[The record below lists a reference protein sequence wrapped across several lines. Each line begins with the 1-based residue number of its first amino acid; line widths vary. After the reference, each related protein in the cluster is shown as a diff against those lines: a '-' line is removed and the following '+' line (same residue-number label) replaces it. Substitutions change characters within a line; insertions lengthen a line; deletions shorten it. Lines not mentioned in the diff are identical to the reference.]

1 MNWTLLIDRP
11 VKKQLL
17 KIPRNDSN
25 RITSAIKELV
35 VNPYAGDIE
44 KMSGEKD
51 TWRRRVGSY
60 RFFYEIYTSRGIIFV
75 FDLKRRASNTY

>member
-1 MNWTLLIDRP
+1 MSWTILIDRS

-17 KIPRNDSN
+17 KIAQNDYN
-25 RITSAIKELV
+25 RITSAIKELAI
-35 VNPYAGDIE
+35 NPYAGDIQ

-60 RFFYEIYTSRGIIFV
+60 RFFYEIYTGRGIIFV
-75 FDLKRRASNTY
+75 FELKRRTSNTY